1 MLYWAWCDFKYDA
14 SGENYQL
21 RARGLM
27 FFCYDTHIS
36 IMISMPAALRNLTHW
51 EPVPVRFQEQNLVF
65 CYHEYVSYS
74 TVSKQHWRIVRKHTH
89 LSGHTN
95 VD

>member
-14 SGENYQL
+14 SGDNYQL

-27 FFCYDTHIS
+27 FYCYDTHIS
-36 IMISMPAALRNLTHW
+36 IMIRMPAALRNLTHW

-65 CYHEYVSYS
+65 LLPWLGLIPQSPNS
-74 TVSKQHWRIVRKHTH
+74 TGVLLENTH
-89 LSGHTN
+89 ICQDTLM
-95 VD
+95 